1 MKALSA
7 GKIAHF
13 FLFFFLISFQIVF
26 FFFKSIDTLIGRE
39 SKGWVVEWENTY
51 TSSRDEAQEPTEFV
65 CCLPSS
71 QVAETASRGGGG
83 GGVGYCLVFLLFS
96 FSFFIL

>member
-7 GKIAHF
+7 AGKKSHT
-13 FLFFFLISFQIVF
+13 FLISFQIVI
-26 FFFKSIDTLIGRE
+26 FKKISIDTFIGRV
-39 SKGWVVEWENTY
+39 KGVGGKENTY

-71 QVAETASRGGGG
+71 QVAETASRGALAAAAT
-83 GGVGYCLVFLLFS
+83 V
-96 FSFFIL
+96 